1 MLLSQV
7 ALVSETSEISAS
19 ELTRVAAALQKQ
31 VTRDFSPIWG
41 VPSTVDA
48 FTRLE
53 DVPIG
58 YWPIIVSK
66 NTHDSGAA
74 GVHLDKHGQPF
85 ALVHYSPSWSLTASH
100 ECLEMLVDPFDN
112 RLIAGQSPME
122 FLVTVNNSRPME
134 NQGRVEFL
142 VEACDPCGSSDH
154 AYTVNGVLVSDFIT
168 PRFFDPV
175 ASAGVRYS
183 FTGAIQRPRDVM
195 PGGYLSWH
203 DPITNHWWQVNF
215 FGANKEFKDL
225 GEIERKAGNLRETI
239 DRMTPRPELVHGLA
253 ADNKQLV
260 ATHAKQEAISRA
272 TKARADAWR
281 SLIESPGPHH

>member
-7 ALVSETSEISAS
+7 ALVSEIREISAS
-19 ELTRVAAALQKQ
+19 ELTSVAAALQKQ

-66 NTHDSGAA
+66 NIHDPGAA

-85 ALVHYSPSWSLTASH
+85 ALVQYSQSWSLTVSH
-100 ECLEMLVDPFDN
+100 ECLDMLVDPCGN
-112 RLIAGQSPME
+112 RVIAGQSPK
-122 FLVTVNNSRPME
+122 SD
-134 NQGRVEFL
+134 QGRVEFL
-142 VEACDPCGSSDH
+142 VEACDPCEGSGY
-154 AYTVNGVLVSDFIT
+154 AYTSNGVLVSDFIT
-168 PRFFDPV
+168 PHFFDPV
-175 ASAGVRYS
+175 VSAGIRYS
-183 FTGAIQRPRDVM
+183 FTGAIQSPREVLS
-195 PGGYLSWH
+195 GGYLSWH
-203 DPITNHWWQVNF
+203 DPITDHWWQVIF

-225 GEIERKAGNLRETI
+225 GVMELKARSLRETI
-239 DRMTPRPELVHGLA
+239 DTMTPRPELAQGLA

-260 ATHAKQEAISRA
+260 ATRAKQKAISQA
-272 TKARADAWR
+272 TKARAQAWR
-281 SLIESPGPHH
+281 SMIKAPGPHLTEAPGPHLT

>member
-1 MLLSQV
+1 MLLAQV
-7 ALVSETSEISAS
+7 ALVSEIREISAS
-19 ELTRVAAALQKQ
+19 ELTSVAAALQKQ

-66 NTHDSGAA
+66 NIHDPGAA

-85 ALVHYSPSWSLTASH
+85 SLVQYSQSWSLTVSH
-100 ECLEMLVDPFDN
+100 ECLEMLVDPFGN
-112 RLIAGQSPME
+112 RVIAGQS
-122 FLVTVNNSRPME
+122 PME

-142 VEACDPCGSSDH
+142 VEACDPCEGSGY

-168 PRFFDPV
+168 PHFFDPV
-175 ASAGVRYS
+175 ASASVRYS
-183 FTGAIQRPRDVM
+183 FTGAIQSPRDVLS
-195 PGGYLSWH
+195 GGYLSWH
-203 DPITNHWWQVNF
+203 DPITDHWWQVIF

-225 GEIERKAGNLRETI
+225 GVMELKARSLRETI
-239 DRMTPRPELVHGLA
+239 DKMTPRPELVQGLA

-260 ATHAKQEAISRA
+260 ATRAKQKAISQA
-272 TKARADAWR
+272 TKARAQAWR
-281 SLIESPGPHH
+281 SLIEAPGPHLTEAPGPHLT